1 VAAGPVYPDRAGVS
15 LRSGDPEVIVGRA
28 RLSGVVLLLAG
39 VTAALACGSSTAGF
53 SGGSHAGGHDA
64 GRPPTLEL
72 DGGGGA
78 GACLAG
84 GSTSS
89 VGCEYYAVEMDGAFA
104 AFNGCYVVFLV
115 NTNESPAHFTVS
127 FDDVPIDLSQF
138 VKIPQGNGLSI
149 TYDDFDPVAGL
160 PQGEVAIAFLAGIPE
175 AESGGGPGQADPSAP
190 VACPV
195 LPALNSLTQLHGS
208 GIGRAF
214 HVVADEPVVA
224 YQMLPYGGGKAAVTG
239 ASLLLPTAVYGN
251 NYVAV
256 DAYAYDAALPSAEI
270 AGTSMDI
277 VASQDDTHVT
287 IRPNSAIVAAGGI
300 SGTPAGT
307 PITYTLSHGEVLQIT
322 QDDSLTGSPI
332 QSDRPIGLF
341 AGHPCV
347 TVPLGAAYCDHAEQQ
362 IPPIS
367 ALGHEYL
374 GVTYRQRTSTPENP
388 VWVMIGVADGT
399 TLTWDP
405 PVGGPAGINLSDVVM
420 FQTATPF
427 HVGSQNADHP
437 FLLLSTMTGAT
448 TVGSGLSEQ
457 GYGDPDVVR
466 VVPVAQYL
474 GEYGFFTDPTY
485 PETNLVVTRARGK
498 EGFSDVTLDC
508 AGALSDWQPIGSS
521 GLYEYTRIDLV
532 RHDFVPQG
540 SCNNGRHEMS
550 SPGPFG
556 VTVWGWGTPE
566 TTPTTGY
573 VSYGYPAGENVG
585 ELTTIV
591 VK

>member
-1 VAAGPVYPDRAGVS
+1 
-15 LRSGDPEVIVGRA
+15 VGRA
-28 RLSGVVLLLAG
+28 WLSSVVLLLAAG
-39 VTAALACGSSTAGF
+39 TAALGCGSSTSGF
-53 SGGSHAGGHDA
+53 HAGGEDAGAHDA
-64 GRPPTLEL
+64 SQGPKLMLE
-72 DGGGGA
+72 GGGGA
-78 GACLAG
+78 GACLGG

-89 VGCEYYAVEMDGAFA
+89 VGCEYFAVEMDGAFA
-104 AFNGCYVVFLV
+104 AYNGCYVVFLV
-115 NTNESPAHFTVS
+115 NTNKAAAHFTVS
-127 FDDVPIDLSQF
+127 FDDVPIDLSKF
-138 VKIPQGNGLSI
+138 ARIPEGTGRSI
-149 TYDDFDPVAGL
+149 TYGAFDPAAGL
-160 PQGEVAIAFLAGIPE
+160 PEGQVAIVFLSGIPK
-175 AESGGGPGQADPSAP
+175 AEPGGGPGQSDPYAP

-195 LPALNSLTQLHGS
+195 LPALDSLTQLHGS

-214 HVVADEPVVA
+214 HIVADEPVVA

-239 ASLLLPTAVYGN
+239 ASLLLPSAVYGT

-256 DAYAYDAALPSAEI
+256 NAYAYDPDLPSAQI
-270 AGTSMDI
+270 VGTSMDI

-287 IRPNSAIVAAGGI
+287 IRPNTAIVAAGGI
-300 SGTPAGT
+300 AGTAAGT
-307 PITYTLSHGEVLQIT
+307 PITYSLSHGEVLQIT

-332 QSDRPIGLF
+332 QSDRPIALF

-347 TVPLGAAYCDHAEQQ
+347 TVPLGAPYCDHAEQQ
-362 IPPIS
+362 IPPVS
-367 ALGHEYL
+367 ALGHEYV

-405 PVGGPAGINLSDVVM
+405 PVGGPDALNLSGVVM
-420 FQTATPF
+420 LRTATPF
-427 HVGSQNADHP
+427 HVKSQDADHP

-448 TVGSGLSEQ
+448 TVGSGESEQ

-485 PETNLVVTRARGK
+485 PETNLVVTRSRGK
-498 EGFSDVTLDC
+498 SGFSDVTLDC
-508 AGALSDWQPIGSS
+508 AGKLSGWQAIGSA
-521 GLYEYTRIDLV
+521 GLFEYTRIDLV

-540 SCNNGRHEMS
+540 SCDNGRHEMT

-566 TTPTTGY
+566 TNPTTAY

>member
-1 VAAGPVYPDRAGVS
+1 VGKAG
-15 LRSGDPEVIVGRA
+15 
-28 RLSGVVLLLAG
+28 LSGVLVLATCTAFAAG
-39 VTAALACGSSTAGF
+39 CGSSGDSGF
-53 SGGSHAGGHDA
+53 HSGTPDA
-64 GRPPTLEL
+64 GSPDVKGSVRPPPKLK
-72 DGGGGA
+72 GGGGA
-78 GACLAG
+78 SGCLGG

-104 AFNGCYVVFLV
+104 AYNGCYVVFLI
-115 NTNESPAHFTVS
+115 NTNKSPAHFTVS
-127 FDDVPIDLSQF
+127 FDDTPIDLSQF
-138 VKIPQGNGLSI
+138 AKIPQGAGRSI
-149 TYDDFDPVAGL
+149 TYGDFDPTAGL
-160 PQGEVAIAFLAGIPE
+160 PEGQVAIAFLAGIPQAE
-175 AESGGGPGQADPSAP
+175 AGGGPGQSDPNAP

-214 HVVADEPVVA
+214 HIVADEPVVA
-224 YQMLPYGGGKAAVTG
+224 YQMLPYGGGRAAVTG
-239 ASLLLPTAVYGN
+239 ASLLLPTAVYGT

-256 DAYAYDAALPSAEI
+256 DAYAYDPALPSPQI
-270 AGTSMDI
+270 VGTSMDI
-277 VASQDDTHVT
+277 VAAEDDTHVT
-287 IRPNSAIVAAGGI
+287 IKPNAAIIASGGI
-300 SGTPAGT
+300 PGTAAGT
-307 PITYTLSHGEVLQIT
+307 PVTYKLQHGEVLQIT
-322 QDDSLTGSPI
+322 QSDSLTGSPV
-332 QSDRPIGLF
+332 QSDRPITLF

-347 TVPLGAAYCDHAEQQ
+347 TVPIGQNYCDHAEQQ

-367 ALGHEYL
+367 ALGSEYA

-405 PVGGPAGINLSDVVM
+405 PVGGPTGVNVSQVAM
-420 FQTATPF
+420 FKTATPF
-427 HVGSQNADHP
+427 HVKSQDADHP

-448 TVGSGLSEQ
+448 TVGNGESEQ

-474 GEYGFFTDPTY
+474 GQYVFFTDPTY
-485 PETNLVVTRARGK
+485 PETDLVVTRARGK
-498 EGFSDVTLDC
+498 DGFSDVTLDC
-508 AGALSDWQPIGSS
+508 AGKLSGWQPIGSS

-540 SCNNGRHEMS
+540 SCDNGRHEMTS
-550 SPGPFG
+550 SGSFG

-585 ELTTIV
+585 QLTTIV

>member
-1 VAAGPVYPDRAGVS
+1 VGKAG
-15 LRSGDPEVIVGRA
+15 
-28 RLSGVVLLLAG
+28 LSGVILLAAG
-39 VTAALACGSSTAGF
+39 AACAAACGSTNEVGFHPVPHEAG
-53 SGGSHAGGHDA
+53 AKDA
-64 GRPPTLEL
+64 GKAIVPRLE
-72 DGGGGA
+72 GGGGMN
-78 GACLAG
+78 ACLGG

-89 VGCEYYAVEMDGAFA
+89 VGCEYFAVMMDGGFA
-104 AFNGCYVVFLV
+104 AYNGCYVVFLV
-115 NTNESPAHFTVS
+115 NTNKAPAHFTVS

-138 VKIPQGNGLSI
+138 AKIPQGAGRSI
-149 TYDDFDPVAGL
+149 TYGAYDPAAGL
-160 PQGEVAIAFLAGIPE
+160 PEGQVAIAFLAGIPM
-175 AESGGGPGQADPSAP
+175 AEPGGGPGQANPNAP

-195 LPALNSLTQLHGS
+195 LPALNSLTQVHGS

-214 HVVADEPVVA
+214 HIVADEPVVA
-224 YQMLPYGGGKAAVTG
+224 YQMLPYGGGHAAVTG
-239 ASLLLPTAVYGN
+239 ASLLLPSAVYGT

-256 DAYAYDAALPSAEI
+256 NAYAYDAALPSAEI
-270 AGTSMDI
+270 TGTSMDI
-277 VASQDDTHVT
+277 VAAQDDTHVT
-287 IRPNSAIVAAGGI
+287 IRPNAAIVASGGI
-300 SGTPAGT
+300 PGTDAGK
-307 PITYTLSHGEVLQIT
+307 PITYTLKHGEVLQIT
-322 QDDSLTGSPI
+322 QADSLTGSPI
-332 QSDRPIGLF
+332 QSDHPIGLF

-367 ALGHEYL
+367 ALGSEYT
-374 GVTYRQRTSTPENP
+374 GVTYRQRTSTPEKP

-405 PVGGPAGINLSDVVM
+405 PVGGPPAVNLSDVVM
-420 FQTATPF
+420 FTTTTPF
-427 HVGSQNADHP
+427 RVKSQDANHP
-437 FLLLSTMTGAT
+437 FLLLTTMTGAT
-448 TVGSGLSEQ
+448 TVGSATEQ

-474 GEYGFFTDPTY
+474 GQYVFFTDPTY

-498 EGFSDVTLDC
+498 TGFSDVTLDC
-508 AGALSDWQPIGSS
+508 AGVLSGWQPIGSS

-532 RHDFVPQG
+532 RHDFAPQG
-540 SCNNGRHEMS
+540 SCNNGRHEMT
-550 SPGPFG
+550 SPGSFG

-585 ELTTIV
+585 QLTTIV

>member
-1 VAAGPVYPDRAGVS
+1 
-15 LRSGDPEVIVGRA
+15 VGKA
-28 RLSGVVLLLAG
+28 SRLGVVLLLSGSSA
-39 VTAALACGSSTAGF
+39 VAACGSSSSSGF
-53 SGGSHAGGHDA
+53 HSGEDA
-64 GRPPTLEL
+64 GTHAEASRPVLTL
-72 DGGGGA
+72 DSGNT
-78 GACLAG
+78 ACLSGA
-84 GSTSS
+84 STSS

-104 AFNGCYVVFLV
+104 AYNGCYVVFLV
-115 NTNESPAHFTVS
+115 NTNPSAAHFVVS
-127 FDDVPIDLSQF
+127 FDDQPIDLATYAR
-138 VKIPQGNGLSI
+138 IPVGTGTSI
-149 TYDDFDPVAGL
+149 KYAPFDPAAGL
-160 PQGEVAIAFLAGIPE
+160 AKDQVVIAFLAGIPE
-175 AESGGGPGQADPSAP
+175 AEPGGGPGQADPSAP

-195 LPALNSLTQLHGS
+195 VPALSSLTQLHGS

-214 HVVADEPVVA
+214 HIVADEPVVA
-224 YQMLPYGGGKAAVTG
+224 YQMLPYGGGRAAVTG
-239 ASLLLPTAVYGN
+239 ASLLLPTASYGT

-256 DAYAYDAALPSAEI
+256 NAYAYDADLPSAQI

-287 IRPNSAIVAAGGI
+287 INPIAAIVAAGDV
-300 SGTPAGT
+300 AGAAAST
-307 PITYTLSHGEVLQIT
+307 PIVYKLDHGDVLQIT
-322 QDDSLTGSPI
+322 QDESLTGSPI
-332 QSDRPIGLF
+332 QSDRPIGMF

-362 IPPIS
+362 IPPIR
-367 ALGHEYL
+367 ALGHEYV

-388 VWVMIGVADGT
+388 VWVVIGVANDT
-399 TLTWDP
+399 ELTWDP
-405 PVGGPAGINLSDVVM
+405 PVGGPSTVNLSSVVM

-427 HVGSQNADHP
+427 RVTSQDKDHP

-448 TVGSGLSEQ
+448 TVGTESEQ

-474 GEYGFFTDPTY
+474 GQYVFFTDPSY
-485 PETNLVVTRARGK
+485 PETNLVVTRAKGTA
-498 EGFSDVTLDC
+498 GFSDVSLDC
-508 AGALSDWQPIGSS
+508 AGTLDGWQPVGTS

-532 RHDFVPQG
+532 RHDFQPQG
-540 SCNNGRHEMS
+540 SCNNGRHEMTS
-550 SPGPFG
+550 DGAFG
-556 VTVWGWGTPE
+556 LTVWGWGTPE